1 MANAPHSKTE
11 VSQARY
17 LLTHAEDYVG
27 TEDWFGLQQTAFQ
40 ILQADLHH
48 RNTARPH
55 LTVVLN
61 REPGDAA

>member
-17 LLTHAEDYVG
+17 LLTHAEDFLG
-27 TEDWFGLQQTAFQ
+27 TEDWLSLQQTAFQ

-48 RNTARPH
+48 RKSARPH